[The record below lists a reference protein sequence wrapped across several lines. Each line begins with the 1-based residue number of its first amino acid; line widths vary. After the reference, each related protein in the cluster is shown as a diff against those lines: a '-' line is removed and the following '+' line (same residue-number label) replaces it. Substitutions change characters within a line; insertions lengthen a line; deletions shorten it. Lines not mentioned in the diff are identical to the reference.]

1 MRNTI
6 KNFNSHIYL
15 WYEYKALIKI
25 KSESFLRD
33 KLHKQKK
40 RKAKTILGEN
50 LKEFYFR
57 GKRLQIKDCEH
68 VQFMLE
74 ILVKNNRLDLLTDE
88 FFEMEK

>member
-1 MRNTI
+1 MRNTL
-6 KNFNSHIYL
+6 KKFNHHIYK
-15 WYEYKALIKI
+15 WYEYKAIKKI
-25 KSESFLRD
+25 KAETFNRD
-33 KLHKQKK
+33 YFVKSKK

-68 VQFMLE
+68 IQFLLE
-74 ILVKNNRLDLLTDE
+74 FLVENNRLDLITDE